1 MQAALSLDELK
12 RQIHAGV
19 RFPHLYFWSHE
30 GPADRDVGKSCLSQW
45 YPARFRVDSVAYPSA
60 EHYMMAEKARFFGD
74 SAKRQQILQAPT
86 PAAAKAL
93 GREVGNFDADRW
105 SQARVDI
112 VIAGNLAKFAQNP
125 ALEAFLMGTGDQI
138 LVEASPVDL
147 IWGIGLAENDPAA
160 ADPWAWRGEN
170 LLGFALMAVR
180 EKLIAGQ
187 AHDHGHGWLL
197 DG

>member
-1 MQAALSLDELK
+1 MQAAHSLDELK

-19 RFPHLYFWSHE
+19 RFPHLFFWSHE
-30 GPADRDVGKSCLSQW
+30 GPADREVGKSCLSQW
-45 YPARFRVDSVAYPSA
+45 YPARFRVDSVAYASA
-60 EHYMMAEKARFFGD
+60 EHYMMAEKARIFGD
-74 SAKRQQILQAPT
+74 SAKRQQILEATT

-93 GREVGNFDADRW
+93 GREVGQFDAERW
-105 SQARVDI
+105 SKARVEI

-125 ALEAFLMGTGDQI
+125 ALGAFLIGTGDQI

-147 IWGIGLAENDPAA
+147 IWGIGLAADDPGA
-160 ADPWAWRGEN
+160 ADPWAWRGHN

-187 AHDHGHGWLL
+187 AHDSGGGWDL
-197 DG
+197 G

>member
-1 MQAALSLDELK
+1 MQAAHSLDELK

-19 RFPHLYFWSHE
+19 RFPHLHFWSHE
-30 GPADRDVGKSCLSQW
+30 GPPDREVGKSCLSQW
-45 YPARFRVDSVAYPSA
+45 YPARFRVDSVAYASA

-74 SAKRQQILQAPT
+74 SARRQQILAAAT

-93 GREVGNFDADRW
+93 GREVANFDGERW
-105 SQARVDI
+105 SKVRIEI

-125 ALEAFLMGTGDQI
+125 ALGAFLIGTGDQI

-160 ADPWAWRGEN
+160 TDPWAWRGEN

-180 EKLIAGQ
+180 GKLIAGQ
-187 AHDHGHGWLL
+187 AHDHGHGWRLEE
-197 DG
+197 